1 MQSERL
7 NTHVN
12 VWKPHNYQLE
22 GMKFL
27 LGRAGRALFF
37 EPGAGKTSTV
47 LGALKTLIS
56 DKKVKR
62 VLIIAPLR
70 VCMDTWPNEIE
81 KWSDFN
87 GLTYTVLHGKD
98 KDKNLKKDVDI
109 YLINFEGLDWLLKPV
124 QNGGKVEVNQRRWA
138 AFGFDMVVIDELSKF
153 KNIGTKRYKAFKQVA
168 TTFKRRWGLTGSPTS
183 NGLMNLFGE
192 CYMLDHGE
200 TFGPYVTQYRNKYFI
215 QGRTFWDW
223 RVREGAKDEI
233 FEKIKPLAMVIDA
246 GAAVDLPDLVINDV
260 LVKLPEAAQAIY
272 TSLET
277 DLFAV
282 IGENT
287 IEATI
292 AIAAV
297 NKCQQIA
304 NGNIYIT
311 PEVEALVKLP
321 TGERTV
327 AKVHTAKFEALSALI
342 EELDGSPLLIGYTFQ
357 HDYDEF
363 CAFHKEKLPRIGG
376 GTSDKEAKRLIT
388 AWNAG
393 ELPVLFGHPASIG
406 HGLNLQQAGNHVC
419 WLSLTWDFELY
430 DQFIRRVY
438 RQGVNAKRVFV
449 HRIIAR
455 DTIDETIKFAL
466 LAKDKGQ
473 KALFDA
479 LRNKI

>member
-1 MQSERL
+1 
-7 NTHVN
+7 
-12 VWKPHNYQLE
+12 
-22 GMKFL
+22 
-27 LGRAGRALFF
+27 
-37 EPGAGKTSTV
+37 
-47 LGALKTLIS
+47 
-56 DKKVKR
+56 
-62 VLIIAPLR
+62 
-70 VCMDTWPNEIE
+70 MDTWPNEIE
-81 KWSDFN
+81 KWADFN
-87 GLTYTVLHGKD
+87 DLTYTVLHGKD
-98 KDKNLKKDVDI
+98 KDKNLKKDVNI

-124 QNGGKVEVNQRRWA
+124 TILTKTGKKKDDVDLIRWGK
-138 AFGFDMVVIDELSKF
+138 FGFDMVVIDELSKF
-153 KNIGTKRYKAFKQVA
+153 KNYSTKRYNIFRQVTA
-168 TTFKRRWGLTGSPTS
+168 TFKRRWGLTGSPTS

-192 CYMLDHGE
+192 CYMLDHGN
-200 TFGPYVTQYRNKYFI
+200 TFGEYITKFRTKYFI
-215 QGRTFWDW
+215 QGRMHYDW
-223 RVREGAKDEI
+223 KIKEGAKDEI
-233 FEKIKPLAMVIDA
+233 FEKIKPLAMVVDA
-246 GAAVDLPDLVINDV
+246 GSAVDLPELVINDIRI
-260 LVKLPEAAQAIY
+260 KLPEAARTIY
-272 TSLET
+272 DSLEN

-292 AIAAV
+292 AIAAI
-297 NKCQQIA
+297 NKCQQVA

-311 PEVEALVKLP
+311 PDVQALVKLP

-327 AKVHTAKFEALSALI
+327 AKVHTAKFEALSTLI
-342 EELDGSPLLIGYTFQ
+342 DELSSAPLLVGYSFQ

-363 CAFHKEKLPRIGG
+363 CEFYKEKLPRIGG
-376 GTSDKEAKRLIT
+376 GTTDKQAKALIT

-466 LAKDKGQ
+466 GAKDKGQ

-479 LRNKI
+479 LREKNNV